1 MIYTIEHG
9 PKILIAHVSRY
20 LCRCS
25 WRERVVQRAGLLQV
39 RCRELWT
46 QLLVDEERVG
56 LLLHLLVDVGY
67 GLAELLDRFVEVL
80 LCHHHRLR
88 LQLLHDCL
96 VDQGEQVL
104 DQRTILR
111 LCLLSQHQDG
121 VLRDLGAHMR
131 HVIGADI
138 IDDVRSLADLLV
150 IRFLSDLERRRG
162 LLSNFQSGCSRLFQL
177 LIHDDFLALGL
188 YLVLK
193 GIVVDVVGLEGLLP
207 VHLLEFVVYHGG
219 RLGEEESFRVLQ
231 LIVDVKRGC
240 SLLHALFSLRIDE
253 HFCCWYV
260 WILLLHL

>member
-1 MIYTIEHG
+1 M
-9 PKILIAHVSRY
+9 
-20 LCRCS
+20 
-25 WRERVVQRAGLLQV
+25 QRAGLLQV
-39 RCRELWT
+39 RCRELWA
-46 QLLVDEERVG
+46 QLLVNEERVG

-67 GLAELLDRFVEVL
+67 GLTELLDRFVEVL
-80 LCHHHRLR
+80 LRHHHRLR

-104 DQRTILR
+104 DQRAILR
-111 LCLLSQHQDG
+111 LRLLSQHQDG

-138 IDDVRSLADLLV
+138 INDVSSLADLLV

-177 LIHDDFLALGL
+177 LIHGNFLALGL

-193 GIVVDVVGLEGLLP
+193 CIIVDIVGFKGLLP

-219 RLGEEESFRVLQ
+219 RLGEEQSFRVLQ
-231 LIVDVKRGC
+231 FVVYVKRGC
-240 SLLHALFSLRIDE
+240 SLLHTIFSLRIDK

-260 WILLLHL
+260 WILLLHLYYGLLLILCHRRF